1 MWIRARA
8 ALPSFVR
15 RLQRFPVS
23 HLRAR
28 AEITDDERLQR
39 YYHMDLDALTVE
51 DVTGL
56 LAVYKRLY
64 ANTQG
69 RLARVME
76 RSSRSSLSSP

>member
-1 MWIRARA
+1 
-8 ALPSFVR
+8 
-15 RLQRFPVS
+15 
-23 HLRAR
+23 
-28 AEITDDERLQR
+28 
-39 YYHMDLDALTVE
+39 MDLDALTVE